1 MWKDEKNSAL
11 KVYKEGHLGLT
22 SIPNDEWGKKKNK
35 LSSICINDNFRYF
48 PPDCFNSS
56 HTQKLSKF

>member
-1 MWKDEKNSAL
+1 MWKDEKNCTL

-22 SIPNDEWGKKKNK
+22 SIQNNDWEKKKN
-35 LSSICINDNFRYF
+35 SSICINDNFRYS

-56 HTQKLSKF
+56 HTQKLSTF

>member
-11 KVYKEGHLGLT
+11 KVYKGHLGLT
-22 SIPNDEWGKKKNK
+22 SIQNDDWEKKN
-35 LSSICINDNFRYF
+35 SSICINDNFRYS

-56 HTQKLSKF
+56 HTQKLNTF